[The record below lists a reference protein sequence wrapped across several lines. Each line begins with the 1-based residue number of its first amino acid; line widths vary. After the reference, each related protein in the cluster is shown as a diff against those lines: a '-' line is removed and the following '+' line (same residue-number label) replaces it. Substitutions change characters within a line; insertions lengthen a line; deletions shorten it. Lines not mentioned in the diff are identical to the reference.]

1 VHETC
6 CITFDMPLRCL
17 ALTMLAACAS
27 SPVTSAPAVRLAAD
41 PVEDLCPMTVPGTV
55 VRSEAIDGGTA
66 LVFTT
71 PGDFAELRRR
81 VRTLVRMHTLRVGER
96 DTLVATTDDLATG
109 ARLNIRPLDAAKS
122 TTIHDYTS
130 RRAVELASGYCPR
143 VASDTLVTWL
153 TTDQPRD
160 RITSR

>member
-1 VHETC
+1 
-6 CITFDMPLRCL
+6 MQLRCL

-27 SPVTSAPAVRLAAD
+27 APVTSAPAVRLAAD
-41 PVEDLCPMTVPGTV
+41 PVEDLCPMTVPGTA

-81 VRTLVRMHTLRVGER
+81 VRTLVRMHGLRVGEH
-96 DTLVATTDDLATG
+96 DTLVATTDDLPTG

-122 TTIHDYTS
+122 TRIHDYTS
-130 RRAVELASGYCPR
+130 QRAVELARGSCP
-143 VASDTLVTWL
+143 AIKTDSMVTWL
-153 TTDQPRD
+153 TSDQPRD

>member
-1 VHETC
+1 
-6 CITFDMPLRCL
+6 MQLRCL
-17 ALTMLAACAS
+17 ALTLLAACAA
-27 SPVTSAPAVRLAAD
+27 PVTSAPTVRLAAD

-55 VRSEAIDGGTA
+55 VTSEAIDGGTA

-71 PGDFAELRRR
+71 SGDFAELRRR

-109 ARLNIRPLDAAKS
+109 ARLNIRPLDAAK
-122 TTIHDYTS
+122 TDRIHDYGS
-130 RRAVELASGYCPR
+130 RRAVELARGHCPSI
-143 VASDTLVTWL
+143 ATDTMVTWL
-153 TTDQPRD
+153 TTDVPGD